1 MTPDLSHLKLWDR
14 ELISRQLLDPVEPSY
29 CIVWEDSAD
38 PDAPVKITHP
48 APRWLAMALAGG
60 FLPSV
65 DTYLR
70 DAERADGEPKEHPYA
85 PPIGPMTEVE
95 AMEYL
100 LMKDVPFRVWREPSN
115 RPRFA
120 IVPRSSI
127 PTDRT
132 HRNAWRMADL
142 TTRAAA

>member
-1 MTPDLSHLKLWDR
+1 MRLADLSLWQREFVSRTLLKPV
-14 ELISRQLLDPVEPSY
+14 DPRY
-29 CIVWEDSAD
+29 CIVWEDPAE
-38 PDAPVKITHP
+38 PDAPMKVTTP
-48 APRWLAMALAGG
+48 SPRWLAMALAGG
-60 FLPSV
+60 FLPPV
-65 DTYLR
+65 ETYLR

-85 PPIGPMTEVE
+85 PPIGQMTEIE

-100 LMKDVPFRVWREPSN
+100 LQKDIPRRVWGDPSN

-132 HRNAWRMADL
+132 HRNAWRLADL